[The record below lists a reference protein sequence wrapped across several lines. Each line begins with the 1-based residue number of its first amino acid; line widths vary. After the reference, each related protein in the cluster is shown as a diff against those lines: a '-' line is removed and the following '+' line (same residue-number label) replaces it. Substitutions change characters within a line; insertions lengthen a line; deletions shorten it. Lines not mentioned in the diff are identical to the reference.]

1 MSRKFIYSIIA
12 LLLVV
17 PFTSLAQVKVLVWND
32 EFNYT
37 GLPATDKWGYDVGG
51 GGWGN
56 NELQYYTN
64 ARSENARVE
73 NGKLII
79 EARKEQYE
87 GSDYTSARLVTRHK
101 GDWLYGRVE
110 AYAKLPSGTGT
121 WPAIWMLP
129 TNWVYGSWPK
139 SGEIDIMEY
148 VGYDPGVVHG
158 SIHTEAYNHVLGT
171 QKTATISVPDA
182 ETAFHLY
189 ALEWTPEKIDIY
201 VDNNKYFTFDNE
213 HHDYKTWPF
222 DQAFHLILNIAVGG
236 NWGGAQG
243 VDPNI
248 WPQKMYVDY
257 VRVYQYI
264 DVSALKVSGPE
275 YVSPNQTGV
284 TFSIQNVADATFSWS
299 VPAGATIVSGQG
311 TNSIVVN
318 WGDVQGDVSVE
329 ITHPQAGGTYTKT
342 VKTAVIP
349 TSDRFSLLNVKEN
362 GLMGWAGLNTS
373 PNTIT
378 LSAVDTLLKVNYNIA
393 KPEDFPYFT
402 YTFQSPVD
410 MSNLTVLNVE
420 MMTYNQSKS
429 VVMRAD
435 LFDTDG
441 RLTDVSPVFR
451 FYPVEPHGVFH
462 YYSFDFNNNWGS
474 NTPEY
479 GKQVNYHQIA
489 GVRFY
494 VNYGVYGKAASDSLW
509 ISDVVLSNTL
519 LTIHSPSEN
528 KISRFDIY
536 PNPASTYIKI
546 NSRALKGNVKIQ
558 VINIAGLLVKEII
571 SNSDS
576 EINISDLPNGFYSVR
591 IITQT
596 NLLQTG
602 SFIKL

>member
-1 MSRKFIYSIIA
+1 MSKKFIISIIA
-12 LLLVV
+12 LILASPL
-17 PFTSLAQVKVLVWND
+17 TDLAQVKVMVWND

-37 GLPATDKWGYDVGG
+37 GLPASDKWGYDVGG

-73 NGKLII
+73 NGNLII

-87 GSDYTSARLVTRHK
+87 GREYTSARLVTRQK
-101 GDWLYGRVE
+101 GDWLYGRFE
-110 AYAKLPSGTGT
+110 AYAKLPSGRGT

-129 TNWVYGSWPK
+129 TNWVYGNWPK

-171 QKTATISVPDA
+171 QKTATYSVPDA

-201 VDNNKYFTFDNE
+201 VDNNKYFTFTNE
-213 HHDYKTWPF
+213 HKDYKTWPF
-222 DQAFHLILNIAVGG
+222 DQVFHLILNIAVGG
-236 NWGGAQG
+236 NWGGVQG

-264 DVSALKVSGPE
+264 DASALKVSGPE

-284 TFSIQNVADATFSWS
+284 AFSIQNVADATFNWS
-299 VPAGATIVSGQG
+299 VPADAIIVSGQG

-318 WGDVQGDVSVE
+318 WGNTSGNVTVE
-329 ITHPQAGGTYTKT
+329 ITHPQAGGTYTRT
-342 VKTAVIP
+342 VKTAVVP
-349 TSDRFSLLNVKEN
+349 TGEKYSVLNVKEN

-378 LSAVDTLLKVNYNIA
+378 LSTIDTLLKVKYSIT

-402 YTFQSPVD
+402 YTFQTPVD
-410 MSNLTVLNVE
+410 MSNLTVLNVD
-420 MMTYNQSKS
+420 MMTHNKSKS

-435 LFDTDG
+435 LFDSDG
-441 RLTDVSPVFR
+441 RLADVAPVFR
-451 FYPVEPHGVFH
+451 FYPVEPNGVFH
-462 YYSFDFNNNWGS
+462 FYSFDFNNNWGS

-494 VNYGVYGKAASDSLW
+494 VNYGIYGKAASDSLW
-509 ISDVVLSNTL
+509 ISDIVLSNKL
-519 LTIHSPSEN
+519 LSIFSPN
-528 KISRFDIY
+528 DKQYGKLDIY
-536 PNPASTYIKI
+536 PNPASTHIKI
-546 NSRALKGNVKIQ
+546 NSNPIKGNIKVQI
-558 VINIAGLLVKEII
+558 VNIAGMLVKELIA
-571 SNSDS
+571 NAGS
-576 EINISDLPNGFYSVR
+576 EIPIADLPKGFYS
-591 IITQT
+591 IKITSQT
-596 NLLQTG
+596 TTLVGN
-602 SFIKL
+602 FIKL

>member
-1 MSRKFIYSIIA
+1 MSKKSIISIIA
-12 LLLVV
+12 LILASSL
-17 PFTSLAQVKVLVWND
+17 TDLAQVKVMVWND

-37 GLPATDKWGYDVGG
+37 GLPASDKWGYDVGG

-73 NGKLII
+73 NGNLII

-87 GSDYTSARLVTRHK
+87 GMEYTSARLVTRQK

-110 AYAKLPSGTGT
+110 AYAKLPSGRGT

-129 TNWVYGSWPK
+129 TNWVYGNWPK

-171 QKTATISVPDA
+171 QKTATYSVPDS

-201 VDNNKYFTFDNE
+201 VDNNKYFTFANE
-213 HHDYKTWPF
+213 HKDYKTWPF
-222 DQAFHLILNIAVGG
+222 DQVFHLILNIAVGG
-236 NWGGAQG
+236 NWGGVQG

-264 DVSALKVSGPE
+264 DASALKVSGPE

-284 TFSIQNVADATFSWS
+284 AFSIQNVADATFNWS
-299 VPAGATIVSGQG
+299 VPADAIIVSGQG

-318 WGDVQGDVSVE
+318 WGNTSGNVTVE
-329 ITHPQAGGTYTKT
+329 ITHPQAGGTYTRT
-342 VKTAVIP
+342 VKTAVVP
-349 TSDRFSLLNVKEN
+349 TGEKYSVLNVKEN

-378 LSAVDTLLKVNYNIA
+378 LSTIDTLLKVKYSIT

-402 YTFQSPVD
+402 YTFQTPVD
-410 MSNLTVLNVE
+410 MSNLTVLNVD
-420 MMTYNQSKS
+420 MMTYNKSKS

-435 LFDTDG
+435 LFDSDG
-441 RLTDVSPVFR
+441 RLADVAPVFR
-451 FYPVEPHGVFH
+451 FYPVEPNGVFH
-462 YYSFDFNNNWGS
+462 FYSFDFNNNWGS

-494 VNYGVYGKAASDSLW
+494 VNYGIYGKAASDSLW
-509 ISDVVLSNTL
+509 ISDIVLSNKL
-519 LTIHSPSEN
+519 LSIFSPN
-528 KISRFDIY
+528 DKQYGKLDIY
-536 PNPASTYIKI
+536 PNPASTHIKI
-546 NSRALKGNVKIQ
+546 NSNPIKGNIKVQI
-558 VINIAGLLVKEII
+558 VNIAGMLVKELIA
-571 SNSDS
+571 NAGS
-576 EINISDLPNGFYSVR
+576 EIPIADLPKGFYS
-591 IITQT
+591 IKITSQT
-596 NLLQTG
+596 TTLVGN
-602 SFIKL
+602 FIKL

>member
-1 MSRKFIYSIIA
+1 MSRKFINSIIA

-87 GSDYTSARLVTRHK
+87 GSEYTSARLVTRQK

-213 HHDYKTWPF
+213 HKDYKTWPF
-222 DQAFHLILNIAVGG
+222 DQVFHLILNIAVGG

-349 TSDRFSLLNVKEN
+349 TGDRFSLLNVKEN

-378 LSAVDTLLKVNYNIA
+378 LSAVDTLLKVKYNIT

-519 LTIHSPSEN
+519 LTIFSPSEN

-536 PNPASTYIKI
+536 PNPASTHIKI
-546 NSRALKGNVKIQ
+546 NSSSLKGNVKIQ
-558 VINIAGLLVKEII
+558 VINIAGVLVKEII
-571 SNSDS
+571 ANSDG

>member
-1 MSRKFIYSIIA
+1 MSRKFINSIIA

-64 ARSENARVE
+64 ARTENARVE
-73 NGKLII
+73 NGNLVI

-87 GSDYTSARLVTRHK
+87 GSEYTSARLVTRYK

-110 AYAKLPSGTGT
+110 TYAKLPSGTGT

-213 HHDYKTWPF
+213 HKDYKTWPF
-222 DQAFHLILNIAVGG
+222 DQVFHLILNIAVGG

-349 TSDRFSLLNVKEN
+349 TGDRFSLLNVKEN
-362 GLMGWAGLNTS
+362 GLIGWAGLNTS

-378 LSAVDTLLKVNYNIA
+378 LSAVDTLLKVKYNIT

-402 YTFQSPVD
+402 YTFQNPVD

-519 LTIHSPSEN
+519 LTIFSPSEN

-546 NSRALKGNVKIQ
+546 NSSALKGNVKIQ
-558 VINIAGLLVKEII
+558 VINIAGVLVKEII
-571 SNSDS
+571 ENSDGQ
-576 EINISDLPNGFYSVR
+576 INISDLPNGFYSVR
-591 IITQT
+591 IITHT